1 MPGAHV
7 KATKPPFGHDLGE
20 YFATVSFAE
29 AHVPVPPSPS
39 AKTNLVV
46 IGAKGAGPGG
56 GDATAGGGGLF
67 ATVLEEEDDM
77 EPAASAQASMA
88 IRCSGWERSMVLD
101 GDSTRAYAERCWKVE
116 EAGKGWEAGRRQR
129 RTGVQRAAGTGQ
141 LFDGHAGRTT
151 GYVTGYRMS

>member
-29 AHVPVPPSPS
+29 AHFPVPPSPS

-67 ATVLEEEDDM
+67 ATVLEEEEDM

-101 GDSTRAYAERCWKVE
+101 EF
-116 EAGKGWEAGRRQR
+116 GRIWCFLCHPSGQ
-129 RTGVQRAAGTGQ
+129 TLVASSCLCQNVHNPVGSPHIGTNR
-141 LFDGHAGRTT
+141 L
-151 GYVTGYRMS
+151 SI